1 MAGKDKPGGLVGQL
15 LKQAGPIIEE
25 RIGGL
30 KEEAAEEFK
39 RMNDKL
45 DKIIELLETR

>member
-1 MAGKDKPGGLVGQL
+1 MKKDDKPKGLVGQL
-15 LKQAGPIIEE
+15 LNQAGPIIEE

-39 RMNDKL
+39 QINTKL
-45 DKIIELLETR
+45 DKIIELLEK